1 MVLISRG
8 ARVIVLAAVVTLAG
22 CGGSLRQQ
30 AYHMHQK
37 MAFKLGDQWVIK
49 PPRQLAA
56 THIELTCRPLGLD
69 KDQADTAEQKLV
81 VDLTNGRATFQDTDG
96 RVYPQQIPLQTVE
109 RIGAYMTDRSWQV
122 SHIRADR
129 GAGNAVAFHLVV
141 YENDDPVKPQ
151 ATWATPP
158 ARPLPEA
165 LTLLVDTFNE
175 AYRYAHP
182 LSEEVDLLH

>member
-1 MVLISRG
+1 MVLINRG
-8 ARVIVLAAVVTLAG
+8 ARVMVLAAVVMLAG

-30 AYHMHQK
+30 IYHVHQK

-56 THIELTCRPLGLD
+56 TRIELTCQPLGSD
-69 KDQADTAEQKLV
+69 KGQADAAEQKLV

-96 RVYPQQIPLQTVE
+96 RVYPQQIARQTVE

-122 SHIRADR
+122 SRIKADR
-129 GAGNAVAFHLVV
+129 GAENAAAFHLVV
-141 YENDDPVKPQ
+141 YEDGDPIKPE
-151 ATWATPP
+151 ATWATPS

-182 LSEEVDLLH
+182 LSEGVDLLK